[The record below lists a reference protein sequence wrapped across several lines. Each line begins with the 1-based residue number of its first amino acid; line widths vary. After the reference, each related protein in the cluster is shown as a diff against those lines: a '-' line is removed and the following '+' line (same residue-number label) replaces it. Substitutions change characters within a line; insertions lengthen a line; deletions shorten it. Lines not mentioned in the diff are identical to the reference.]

1 VYAVSTRKR
10 CRMEDKSLCCAGCK
24 NTLSD
29 REIMYCTKDNG
40 KRLIRDRYLTVCD
53 DYKTAGPTTKV
64 YANERT

>member
-1 VYAVSTRKR
+1 
-10 CRMEDKSLCCAGCK
+10 MEDRSICCAGCK

-29 REIMYCTKDNG
+29 RGIMYCTKDNG